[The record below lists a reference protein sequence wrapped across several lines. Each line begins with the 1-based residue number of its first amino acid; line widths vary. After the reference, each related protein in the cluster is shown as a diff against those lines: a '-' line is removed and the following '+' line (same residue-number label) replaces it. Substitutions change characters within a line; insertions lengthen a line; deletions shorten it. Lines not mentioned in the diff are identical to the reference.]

1 MSEILSN
8 IVVEQTSINFSPDNN
23 NLNITPEAIQLN
35 IFTGAAP
42 GAGQSSN
49 GELLYNNTNL
59 IDGVPNTSFASGNL
73 TLGNVANIK
82 INGGSSAYF
91 LQTDG
96 SGNLTWAAGTGNI
109 TGNASAAG
117 ANNQIQLSTGTG
129 NFKAG
134 AGFSFDTGS
143 NILTVPGNV
152 SASYFIGNGSQL
164 TGIGNGNANYAN
176 FAGNVINSSQ
186 PNITSV
192 GNLTSLT
199 VVGTTSIQ
207 QAKEKVSLNA
217 SPSTGTENFNLLD
230 SAIIYKTANASSNF
244 TINLRGNVTTTLNS
258 IMSNG
263 ESLTC
268 TFLNTN
274 GANTY
279 YANVIQVDGNT
290 ITPKWIV
297 NGTPVTGTSNGI
309 DAYTFNVI
317 KTASSTFTVLG
328 SKVGFN

>member
-35 IFTGAAP
+35 IFTAAAP
-42 GAGQSSN
+42 SAGQSSN
-49 GELLYNNTNL
+49 GELLYNNLNL

-199 VVGTTSIQ
+199 VVGTTTIQ
-207 QAKEKVSLNA
+207 QAIEKATLDGVSA
-217 SPSTGTENFNLLD
+217 TGTVNFDVL
-230 SAIIYKTANASSNF
+230 SQAILYKTANATANF
-244 TINLRGNVTTTLNS
+244 TLNIRGNSTTTFNS
-258 IMSNG
+258 ITANG
-263 ESLTC
+263 QSVTIAL
-268 TFLNTN
+268 LNQN
-274 GANTY
+274 GITPY
-279 YANVIQVDGNT
+279 YANVIQIDGTT
-290 ITPKWIV
+290 ITPKYV
-297 NGTPVTGTSNGI
+297 LNNTPTSGTSTGI
-309 DAYTFNVI
+309 DQYVYNII
-317 KTASSTFTVLG
+317 KTNSNTYTVLG
-328 SKVGFN
+328 SKIGFL

>member
-23 NLNITPEAIQLN
+23 NLIINPEAIQLN

-42 GAGQSSN
+42 GAGQSIN
-49 GELLYNNTNL
+49 GELLYNNTNF
-59 IDGVPNTSFASGNL
+59 IDGVPFTSYANGVL
-73 TLGNVANIK
+73 TLGSTSNIS
-82 INGGSSAYF
+82 ITGGTNGYV

-96 SGNLTWAAGTGNI
+96 AGNLDWTAMTGGG
-109 TGNASAAG
+109 GNGSPGGANTQIQYNDAG
-117 ANNQIQLSTGTG
+117 AFGGTSGFTFNKISNVVNMPGNLVVATNVTSTSL
-129 NFKAG
+129 F
-134 AGFSFDTGS
+134 
-143 NILTVPGNV
+143 GNV
-152 SASYFIGNGSQL
+152 S
-164 TGIGNGNANYAN
+164 TAN
-176 FAGNVINSSQ
+176 Q

-192 GNLTSLT
+192 GNLTTLT
-199 VVGTTSIQ
+199 VVGTSTIQ
-207 QAKEKVSLNA
+207 QAKEKVNLDA

-244 TINLRGNVTTTLNS
+244 TINLRGNVSTTLDS

-263 ESLTC
+263 QSLTC

-297 NGTPVTGTSNGI
+297 NGTPTSGTLSGI
-309 DAYTFNVI
+309 DSYTFNVI

-328 SKVGFN
+328 SKVGFV